1 MRNRLKSVVDI
12 QAGYHHQEPVGI
24 DTADQSSDN
33 ETVPALMRVVKNGVN
48 GVGQQQWNSNPVKI
62 LKGLLIVLLSFLLKV

>member
-1 MRNRLKSVVDI
+1 MRDRLKPVVDI
-12 QAGYHHQEPVGI
+12 QARYHHQEPVGI

-48 GVGQQQWNSNPVKI
+48 GVG
-62 LKGLLIVLLSFLLKV
+62 